1 MRSLKESIL
10 STTKVGKFDEWS
22 ILKRE
27 HAHPKNREELKNTIE
42 QAIKLKGN
50 KVDLNW
56 IDVSGITDMSGVFH
70 NSEFNGDISKWD
82 VHNVKDM
89 SFMFAYSEFNGDISK
104 WDVSNAEIIYGMF
117 RKSKFSGD
125 ISKWDVSNVKDMSY
139 MVWNSP
145 LAKNPPKWYRGG
157 KG

>member
-10 STTKVGKFDEWS
+10 STTKVGKFDPWNA
-22 ILKRE
+22 LKAKHTHPANRSALITAIRE
-27 HAHPKNREELKNTIE
+27 AV
-42 QAIKLKGN
+42 KLKGN
-50 KVDLNW
+50 DVDLNW
-56 IDVSGITDMSGVFH
+56 IDTSRIE
-70 NSEFNGDISKWD
+70 N
-82 VHNVKDM
+82 
-89 SFMFAYSEFNGDISK
+89 MFFLFQGLQFNGDISK